1 MAFVGILTVL
11 MLGIVAAFIIK
22 YFVPLLII
30 GTIGAAGA
38 VLFIAALVRRSRA
51 EKRGLRKG
59 NAMLISGIILT
70 LLSPVCAVGLFMRA
84 FVIPK

>member
-30 GTIGAAGA
+30 GMIGAAGA
-38 VLFIAALVRRSRA
+38 VLFITALVRRGRT
-51 EKRGLRKG
+51 EKRGLRP
-59 NAMLISGIILT
+59 AF
-70 LLSPVCAVGLFMRA
+70 FM
-84 FVIPK
+84 